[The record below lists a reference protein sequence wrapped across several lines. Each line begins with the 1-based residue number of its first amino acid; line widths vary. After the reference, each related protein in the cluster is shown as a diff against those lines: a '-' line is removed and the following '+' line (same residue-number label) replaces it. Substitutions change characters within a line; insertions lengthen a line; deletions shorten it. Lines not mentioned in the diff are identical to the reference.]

1 MLIAWVLY
9 GDLDA
14 RTGGTIYDRIVVDG
28 LRAAGDE
35 VHVVSLDPRPRHR
48 AGLALARSLA
58 RSRPDVVIGDEL
70 CFRELSVAFPFVRRS
85 FRVLLV
91 HHLTSWEPELGRR
104 ARIAADLAERVAL
117 SSADRI
123 VVTSEST
130 KKRLGRDGIVVARP
144 GCDRLALEPASRG
157 TNTLLFVGAIIP
169 RKRVLDLVRAFGAGA
184 HSAAKLVVAG
194 SGSADPEYARSVAQ
208 AIDELGLRQRV
219 TLIGEIGDQEL
230 ARRLAAADALVL
242 PSSLEGW
249 GIAATEAIRAGTP
262 VIASGATAEALA
274 ACTSAVIFFGDV
286 RDGLVN
292 ALSDFT
298 RSSALRRELATNALA
313 CAPRLP
319 TWEQCVATFREAA
332 RPPHE

>member
-1 MLIAWVLY
+1 MRIAWVLY

-35 VHVVSLDPRPRHR
+35 VHVMSLDPRPRHR
-48 AGLALARSLA
+48 AGISLAFTLA
-58 RSRPDVVIGDEL
+58 RSRPDVVVGDEL
-70 CFRELSVAFPFVRRS
+70 CFRELAVAFPLVRNAW
-85 FRVLLV
+85 RVMLV

-104 ARIAADLAERVAL
+104 ARLSAGLAENLAIRAADRV
-117 SSADRI
+117 

-130 KKRLGRDGIVVARP
+130 KKRLGGGDDIVVAKP
-144 GCDRLALEPASRG
+144 GCDRLRLEPANRG

-184 HSAAKLVVAG
+184 HSGAKLVIAG
-194 SGSADPEYARSVAQ
+194 SGEAAPEYAQSVTRT
-208 AIDELGLRQRV
+208 IDELGLRERV
-219 TLIGEIGDQEL
+219 TVIGEIGDGEL
-230 ARRLAAADALVL
+230 ARRLATADALVL

-274 ACTSAVIFFGDV
+274 SCTPAVIFFGDV

-313 CAPRLP
+313 CASRLP
-319 TWEQCVATFREAA
+319 TWEQCIASFRTAA
-332 RPPHE
+332 RPPP

>member
-1 MLIAWVLY
+1 MRIAWVLY

-35 VHVVSLDPRPRHR
+35 VHVVSLDSRPRHR
-48 AGLALARSLA
+48 AGVSLAFTIA
-58 RSRPDVVIGDEL
+58 RSRPDVVVGDEL
-70 CFRELSVAFPFVRRS
+70 CFRELAVAFPLVRKAW
-85 FRVLLV
+85 RVLLV

-104 ARIAADLAERVAL
+104 ARLSAGLAERLAIRA
-117 SSADRI
+117 ADRV

-130 KKRLGRDGIVVARP
+130 KKRLGGGDIVVAKP
-144 GCDRLALEPASRG
+144 GCDRLRLEPANRG

-169 RKRVLDLVRAFGAGA
+169 RKRVLDLVQAFGAGA
-184 HSAAKLVVAG
+184 HAGAKLVIAG
-194 SGSADPEYARSVAQ
+194 SGEADPEYARSVTRT
-208 AIDELGLRQRV
+208 IDELGLRQRV
-219 TLIGEIGDQEL
+219 TVIGEIGDGEL
-230 ARRLAAADALVL
+230 ARRLASADALVL

-274 ACTSAVIFFGDV
+274 SCTPAVIFFGDV

-298 RSSALRRELATNALA
+298 RSSALRRELASNALA
-313 CAPRLP
+313 CAARLP
-319 TWEQCVATFREAA
+319 TWDHCIASFRTAA
-332 RPPHE
+332 QPPP

>member
-1 MLIAWVLY
+1 MRIAWVLY

-28 LRAAGDE
+28 LRALGDE

-48 AGLALARSLA
+48 AGVALALTLA
-58 RSRPDVVIGDEL
+58 RSRPDVVVGDEL
-70 CFRELSVAFPFVRRS
+70 CFRELAVAFPLVRKAW
-85 FRVLLV
+85 RVLLV

-104 ARIAADLAERVAL
+104 ARLSAGLAERVAIRA
-117 SSADRI
+117 ADRV

-130 KKRLGRDGIVVARP
+130 KKRLGGDDGIVVAKP
-144 GCDRLALEPASRG
+144 GCDRLRLEPKIGG
-157 TNTLLFVGAIIP
+157 TNSLLFVGAIIP
-169 RKRVLDLVRAFGAGA
+169 RKRVLDLVEAFGAGA
-184 HSAAKLVVAG
+184 HPSAKLVIAG
-194 SGSADPEYARSVAQ
+194 SGDADPEYARSVTG
-208 AIDELGLRQRV
+208 AIDALGLRERV
-219 TLIGEIGDQEL
+219 TVIGEIGDGEL

-274 ACTSAVIFFGDV
+274 SCTPAVIFFGDV

-298 RSSALRRELATNALA
+298 RSSALRRELAMNAIA

-319 TWEQCVATFREAA
+319 TWDQCIASFRKAA
-332 RPPHE
+332 VPPP